1 MDRDSEME
9 THSRSILKAVTW
21 RAGGTVV
28 TCAVAWL
35 LTGNLDMAAKIG
47 LLDTGVKIGAFY
59 FHERL
64 WNRSSFGKMEPPEYQ
79 I

>member
-1 MDRDSEME
+1 ME

-28 TCAVAWL
+28 TCAVAWA
-35 LTGNLDMAAKIG
+35 LTGNLDLAARIG

-64 WNRSSFGKMEPPEYQ
+64 WNHLRFGRVEPPEYQ